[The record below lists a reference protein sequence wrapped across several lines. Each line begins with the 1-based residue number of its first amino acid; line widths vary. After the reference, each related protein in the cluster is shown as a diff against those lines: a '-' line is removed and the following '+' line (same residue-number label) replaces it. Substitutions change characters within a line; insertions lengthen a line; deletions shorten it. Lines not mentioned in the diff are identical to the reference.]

1 MSHGLSPVRLVLPQG
16 VVVQSVRTT
25 RTPAVA
31 INLAIRGG
39 AASDPVS
46 RDGVTALLGDLL
58 ERGTLHRTDAVV
70 AEMLDA
76 RGVAVS
82 VTVTP
87 HHTLLTCTVL
97 SDDFDDVFAL
107 LIEMVRLP
115 ALPAEALD
123 VRRRALVTATRE
135 ADDDP
140 AERADLTLR
149 AALYG
154 THHPYGR
161 RVTGTVESLRAMTRA
176 DLVAQHHASVVPAAV
191 SIVVVGDVLP
201 TQVASRAADLCDGWR
216 SAPPIA
222 PTLPPCVPATGR
234 GLHVETMADKAQAEI
249 AYGWVGIARRDPAYE
264 AVTVLNTILG
274 QFALGGRL
282 GDNIRERQ
290 GMAYHVSSDLDATL
304 GAGPLTIRAGVAA
317 ANVERT
323 IAAIDAEVI
332 ALRRDGVT
340 ARELED
346 TQQYLVGSMPRALE
360 TSEGIARFLQR
371 AELFG
376 LGLDYDVQ
384 MPARI
389 RAVTRAEVHA
399 AAERWLDPAVAT
411 MVVAGPYPT

>member
-1 MSHGLSPVRLVLPQG
+1 MSQGLSPVRLVLPNG
-16 VVVQSVRTT
+16 VVIQSVRTT
-25 RTPAVA
+25 RTAAVA

-39 AASDPVS
+39 AASDPAS
-46 RDGVTALLGDLL
+46 REGVTALLGDLL
-58 ERGTLHRTDAVV
+58 ERGTLQRSDAVV

-87 HHTLLTCTVL
+87 HQTLLTCTVL
-97 SDDFDDVFAL
+97 SDDFDEVCAL
-107 LIEMVRLP
+107 LLEMVRMP
-115 ALPAEALD
+115 ALPADVLD
-123 VRRRALVTATRE
+123 VRRLALVTATRE

-140 AERADLTLR
+140 AERADLTFR

-154 THHPYGR
+154 TRHPYGR
-161 RVTGTVESLRAMTRA
+161 RVTGTVESLHAMTRA
-176 DLVAQHHASVVPAAV
+176 DLVAQHCVSVVPAAV
-191 SIVVVGDVLP
+191 SIVIVGDVLP
-201 TQVASRAADLCDGWR
+201 AQVDSLAANLCDGWR
-216 SAPPIA
+216 TAPA
-222 PTLPPCVPATGR
+222 LASTLPPCAPPTSR
-234 GLHVETMADKAQAEI
+234 RLHVETMADKAQAEI
-249 AYGWVGIARRDPAYE
+249 VYGWIGIARRDPAYD
-264 AVTVLNTILG
+264 AVTVMNTVLG

-304 GAGPLTIRAGVAA
+304 GPGPLTIRAGVAA
-317 ANVERT
+317 ANVDRT
-323 IAAIDAEVI
+323 IAAIDAEVA

-340 ARELED
+340 ARELDE
-346 TQQYLVGSMPRALE
+346 TQRYLVGSMPRALE
-360 TSEGIARFLQR
+360 TSAGIARFLQR

-389 RAVTRAEVHA
+389 RAVTRADVQA
-399 AAERWLDPAVAT
+399 AAERLLDPAVAT